1 MAKRSRYAILF
12 EGETQTFEA
21 TAHEAAKKAAR
32 LAARGTLKRSGS
44 MWEQP
49 ENAKLPGKVT
59 LRDEAGKT
67 VMSCAPSIVSPS
79 AARAGRHVRYT
90 FSRCTINPA
99 FKRQL
104 RRRKQKKRS

>member
-1 MAKRSRYAILF
+1 MAAKRSRYTILF
-12 EGETQTFEA
+12 EGEAQSFEG

-44 MWEQP
+44 MWDQP
-49 ENAKLPGKVT
+49 ANAKLPGKVK
-59 LRDEAGKT
+59 LLDDAGKT
-67 VMSCAPSIVSPS
+67 VMNCAPSIVSPS
-79 AARAGRHVRYT
+79 AARAGRSVRYT

-104 RRRKQKKRS
+104 RKRRRKGS